1 MGNFMPSLGFD
12 NVLGEESL
20 GNSYPRNQWGVYDEN
35 LFEYLFEILSKDN
48 RRQFIYVMTTTNHPP
63 YSLPDNYK
71 VMPIKIPK
79 ELERNIVNKSLAQK
93 RLAVY
98 QYSNE
103 MLGRFITKIKNS
115 KYAS

>member
-1 MGNFMPSLGFD
+1 MPNLEFD
-12 NVLGEESL
+12 NVLGEASMS
-20 GNSYPRNQWGVYDEN
+20 NSYPRNHWGVYDEDLFGH
-35 LFEYLFEILSKDN
+35 LFEVLNKDN
-48 RRQFIYVMTTTNHPP
+48 KRKFVYVMTTTNHPP

-79 ELERNIVNKSLAQK
+79 ELEQNVVNKSLAEK

-103 MLGRFITKIKNS
+103 MLE
-115 KYAS
+115 